1 MGEKYIHE
9 FLNVPTYFFG
19 FFLLSVVWFV
29 VLAIAEIV
37 SAKVGISDNAAVSI
51 ISLVIV
57 LMFASLF
64 WPFPYFL
71 IWAGAQ
77 LFGWGFV
84 SVVIFGFVCIIGAF
98 IIAFGCEKMGDR
110 IRYSIFS
117 VLLLGDVISVLYIF
131 MSI

>member
-9 FLNVPTYFFG
+9 FLNAPTYFFG
-19 FFLLSVVWFV
+19 FFLLSVIWFA
-29 VLAIAEIV
+29 VLAIAEIG
-37 SAKVGISDNAAVSI
+37 STKVKISDSAVTTI
-51 ISLVIV
+51 WALIAT

-71 IWAGAQ
+71 IWVGAK

-84 SVVIFGFVCIIGAF
+84 SIVIFGFVCIIGAF

-110 IRYSIFS
+110 IRYIIFS

-131 MSI
+131 RSI